1 MGEFAHIFSQ
11 SKVDGEADLLL
22 HRIQNGSEPEANQ
35 ALSELVDRAKRSND
49 PDDWNAAG
57 LGFNY
62 AGLQDQATH
71 IFDSLVKSYP
81 EKDVYRLNLATS
93 YSQTEQIELCR
104 HHLRYLAAHGS
115 NEEFQRIGREQLEGY
130 ERFLGLTEEDQ
141 RLRDLQIR
149 SLRRAIG
156 SPERT
161 PDNFIALARLLILR
175 SKLEPEGNWLAE
187 STSVLEEGKEAFPKE
202 PRILELLVAG
212 YLRHDPNGRLP
223 ETLALLEKIAP
234 DSTVVEMLAT
244 QNKEEANAFSENI
257 YQRANG
263 LMQRAIESKDDHVRE
278 AAIQDLGNIVAM
290 YPRNTGYRLLY
301 AFSLMGIGRRE
312 AGLEQARHLAET
324 PSESHSFHFN
334 LGQIFWICGD
344 PAQGQHHLG
353 LALRYAENEQ
363 EMQDVRD
370 QITELSHQKP

>member
-1 MGEFAHIFSQ
+1 MSEFALIFSQ
-11 SKVDGEADLLL
+11 SKVDNEADLLL
-22 HRIQNGSEPEANQ
+22 HRIQNGSDAEANQ
-35 ALSELVDRAKRSND
+35 ALSELVNRAKRSND

-62 AGLQDQATH
+62 AGLHDQAIHT
-71 IFDSLVKSYP
+71 FDALVQSNP
-81 EKDVYRLNLATS
+81 EKDGYRINLATS

-104 HHLRYLAAHGS
+104 HHLRHLAEYGS
-115 NEEFQRIGREQLEGY
+115 TEEFRRIGREQLEGY

-161 PDNFIALARLLILR
+161 IDDFIALARLLIFR
-175 SKLEPEGNWLAE
+175 SKLEPGGNWLAE
-187 STSVLEEGKEAFPKE
+187 STLVLEQGKEAFPKE
-202 PRILELLVAG
+202 PRILELLIAG

-223 ETLALLEKIAP
+223 EALAQLEKVAP
-234 DSTVVEMLAT
+234 DSAVVEMLAT
-244 QNKEEANAFSENI
+244 QNEEEADTFSENI
-257 YQRANG
+257 YQRADG
-263 LMQRAIESKDDHVRE
+263 LMKRAIESKDDHVRE
-278 AAIQDLGNIVAM
+278 AAIQDLGKIVAM

-301 AFSLMGIGRRE
+301 AFTLMGIGRRE
-312 AGLEQARHLAET
+312 AAVEQARHLAET

-344 PAQGQHHLG
+344 PVQGHHHLD
-353 LALRYAENEQ
+353 LALQYAENDQ
-363 EMQDVRD
+363 ERQDVRD
-370 QITELSHQKP
+370 RITELSQQKP